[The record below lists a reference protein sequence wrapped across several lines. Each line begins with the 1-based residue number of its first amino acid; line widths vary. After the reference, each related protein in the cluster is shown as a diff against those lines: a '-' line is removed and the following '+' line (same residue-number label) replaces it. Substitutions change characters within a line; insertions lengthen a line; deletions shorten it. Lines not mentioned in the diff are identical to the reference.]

1 MQSLPRAVGLLRQF
15 LSHHTRVAVSWLRRH
30 PVRGGFA
37 MALTLLLALDACF
50 PPPIPRDEAGL
61 VVVAADGSP
70 LRSWPSADGVWRY
83 PVKPE
88 QVSPLYIEALLTYE
102 DRWFYYHPG
111 VNPAALLRAAF
122 QWVRHGHIISGGS
135 TLTMQVARIIDP
147 PGRSIGGK
155 LRQILRAMQLEARL
169 SKREILTLYLNHAP
183 MGGIVQGVEMASR
196 MYLGKPSANLT
207 KSEAALLVVLPQ
219 SPSLLRPDR
228 AAPRAQLARDKVLL
242 RMAALGVWGPVSV
255 ADARQEQVGV
265 NPLIPQWLAPLAAER
280 LRQQARLQPRSK
292 QLSVVRSTINPEVQS
307 TVERMLADRIDQLPP
322 KVSLAALV
330 METDSLAVRAY
341 AGSAD
346 FRDATRFSQVDMV
359 RGVRSPGSTLKPFLY
374 GLALDEG
381 LIHSESLMI
390 DAPQSFSGY
399 EPGNFQANFSGPVSV
414 SAALQRSL
422 NVPAVDL
429 LDRIGPRRF
438 ATQLRSGGLRLRL
451 PRGADPN
458 LSIILGGAGTTLEEL
473 VGAFRALG
481 AGGMSGAPRLEPDAP
496 RNENRM
502 MSEGAA
508 FIIRDILE
516 GGGHPDRPFLE
527 DNRRIA
533 WKTGTSFGF
542 RDAWAIGVV
551 DGYTVGVWV
560 GRPDGTPNPGFFGA
574 NIAAPLLHDIIA
586 ALPPG
591 RAMARQ
597 RPASVSSALIC
608 WPLGTAVEATPA
620 DLCAEKRTAW
630 TLNGAIP
637 PTLPD
642 RASERSLRETVWVD
656 PASGLRT
663 TPACT
668 PGAQQH
674 EIARWPTYLHP
685 WLSATELAAE
695 NNWKAGCQQRSADQQ
710 DSIKLQGITE
720 DTQIRPAPGG
730 HEAVLDL
737 RAAGGTGQLY
747 WLLDGKQVAHGE
759 AGKSQ
764 RITLHDNGTHS
775 VTVMDDQGGY
785 ASARFSVRGF

>member
-1 MQSLPRAVGLLRQF
+1 MRLLQGTTDLLRRTLPRCLHGARL
-15 LSHHTRVAVSWLRRH
+15 WLCRH
-30 PVRGGFA
+30 PVRGA
-37 MALTLLLALDACF
+37 LATALTLLLILDACF
-50 PPPIPRDEAGL
+50 PPPIPKDEAGL

-70 LRSWPSADGVWRY
+70 LRSWPSTDGVWRY
-83 PVKPE
+83 PVQPE
-88 QVSPLYIEALLTYE
+88 QVSPRYLQALLTYE

-122 QWVRHGHIISGGS
+122 QWIRHGRIISGGS

-147 PGRSIGGK
+147 PGRTIGGK
-155 LRQILRAMQLEARL
+155 LRQILRALQLEARL

-196 MYLGKPSANLT
+196 MYLGKSSANLT
-207 KSEAALLVVLPQ
+207 QSEAALLVVLPQ

-228 AAPRAQLARDKVLL
+228 AADRAQLARDKVLL
-242 RMAALGVWGPVSV
+242 RMAALGVWGPISV
-255 ADARQEQVGV
+255 EDARQEQVGV
-265 NPLIPQWLAPLAAER
+265 NPLIPQWIAPLAAER
-280 LRQQARLQPRSK
+280 LRQQARLQPRSR
-292 QLSVVRSTINPEVQS
+292 QTSVVRSTLNPEIQS
-307 TVERMLADRIDQLPP
+307 TVERMLVDRIDQLPP

-330 METDSLAVRAY
+330 METDSLAVQAY

-346 FRDATRFSQVDMV
+346 FHDATRFSQVDMV

-390 DAPQSFSGY
+390 DAPQSFAGY

-414 SAALQRSL
+414 SEALQRSL

-429 LDRIGPRRF
+429 LDRVGPRRF

-451 PRGADPN
+451 PKGADPN

-473 VGAFRALG
+473 VGAYRALG
-481 AGGMSGAPRLEPDAP
+481 AGGMSGIPRLTPDAP
-496 RNENRM
+496 RIENRM

-527 DNRRIA
+527 DNRRVA

-542 RDAWAIGVV
+542 RDAWAVGVV

-574 NIAAPLLHDIIA
+574 NVAAPLLHDIIS
-586 ALPPG
+586 ALPAG
-591 RAMARQ
+591 HSVARQ
-597 RPASVSSALIC
+597 RPASVASAIIC
-608 WPLGTAVEATPA
+608 WPLGTVASVTPA
-620 DLCAEKRTAW
+620 ELCPQKRTAW

-642 RASERSLRETVWVD
+642 RASERSLRETVWID

-668 PGAQQH
+668 PGARQH

-685 WLSATELAAE
+685 WLNGTELATE
-695 NNWKAGCQQRSADQQ
+695 NDWKPGCQQRTGDDQ
-710 DSIKLQGITE
+710 DSIKLQGIA
-720 DTQIRPAPGG
+720 DNTQIRPAPGG
-730 HEAVLDL
+730 HEAVVDL

-747 WLLDGKQVAHGE
+747 WLLDGRQVAHGD
-759 AGKSQ
+759 AGKTQ
-764 RITLHDNGTHS
+764 RVTLHENGMHS

-785 ASARFSVRGF
+785 ASARFTVRGF